1 MKVAYT
7 TRSVLGYTMFI
18 ACCSFS
24 MIFSLRSTMLLNLH
38 LNQVLEK
45 QLRRLEAEQTRKRKS
60 TQDFKR
66 KLTRIAEEN
75 PEVGERLKNIKR
87 QDIGRP

>member
-1 MKVAYT
+1 
-7 TRSVLGYTMFI
+7 
-18 ACCSFS
+18 
-24 MIFSLRSTMLLNLH
+24 MLINLN

-87 QDIGRP
+87 QDIGRPWVQEDHPDLLKTIVDIP